1 MESLKLNGSKAE
13 RMTDQG
19 RILGVDYGTR
29 RIGLAISDP
38 LRILATSYGVLTM
51 NNEFIRRLLEIVAKE
66 EIALMVV
73 GMPLSLSGKK
83 TIKAEEVESF
93 VESLRPKSPIEV
105 VYWDERFTTSMAQQ
119 TMLTMGTRK
128 KERRQKD
135 GRVDAMAAAIMLQGF
150 LDNTKQSLNC

>member
-1 MESLKLNGSKAE
+1 MESLKSNGFKAE

-19 RILGVDYGTR
+19 RILGIDYGTR

-38 LRILATSYGVLTM
+38 LRILATSYGVLMM
-51 NNEFIRRLLEIVAKE
+51 NKEVIRRLMEIVAKE
-66 EIALMVV
+66 AIALMVV

-83 TIKAEEVESF
+83 TAKAEEVEQF
-93 VESLRPKSPIEV
+93 VESLRPKSLIEV
-105 VYWDERFTTSMAQQ
+105 VYWDERFTTSIAQQ
-119 TMLTMGTRK
+119 TMLSMGTKK

-150 LDNTKQSLNC
+150 LDSTKQSLNC